1 MDRYDTPQVTHLNAV
16 MAAPARPPEPAGR
29 TWSIRASALLGLG
42 FGLVYLIWRAT
53 STLHPEAMTLSIVL
67 LLLEVH
73 AWLGLALF
81 TFSLWDV
88 DGAPPVPGQLPDLS
102 VAVLIPTYN
111 EPAEVLLPTIAAAVA
126 LEPSHRTLVLDDG
139 NRPEI
144 ARLAGRLGA
153 EYLTRP
159 DHVHAKAGNLN
170 HALEQLDVDLVAIL
184 DADHVAAPGFL
195 LRTMPYFVDEGLA
208 LVQTP
213 QDFYNEDSF
222 EHVTD
227 RRSPRAQ
234 PLFSEQS
241 VFYREIQP
249 GKNRWGAAFWCGT
262 GAVVRTSAL
271 ASVGGVTT
279 TSVTED
285 VQTTIR
291 MHRRGWRTVYH
302 DEVLARGL
310 AASTSQQYAL
320 QRHRWC
326 TGAMQVLRQ
335 ELPLTDRR
343 LTLPQRLAYAAT
355 FLGWFDAVRLLGLL
369 VLPLAVLATGA
380 SPIMAPLPLF
390 LVLFVTSLALQQ
402 TALWRLARGRIRPV
416 PTAVFDL
423 SRLQATLRAII
434 TGLFER
440 DVPFEVTPKGR
451 GDTGGGDGRTRMP
464 IPRLLTALAVGHALA
479 LAWYAASSAGLTPL
493 SYPIPGVAHGAAF
506 WTTVNG
512 GLLLAA
518 IARMRSDRFA
528 DERRASHR
536 FPTNVR
542 GTLDGHAVTVDDL
555 SLTGAQVTLDA
566 AFTPAEGVEAH
577 LHLQL
582 ADGVATFASEVRSVR
597 DAPGGPGL
605 VRVGLAFN
613 PGQLDEQAR
622 LALGLFHAPSLEDG
636 AMSATAPAVRQAPD
650 DRQRV
655 AS

>member
-1 MDRYDTPQVTHLNAV
+1 MDSHDTPQVTHLNAL

-42 FGLVYLIWRAT
+42 FGLVYLVWRAT

-67 LLLEVH
+67 LLLELH

-88 DGAPPVPGQLPDLS
+88 DGAPPVPQQLPDLS

-126 LEPSHRTLVLDDG
+126 LEPAHRTLVLDDG
-139 NRPEI
+139 NRPQI
-144 ARLAGRLGA
+144 ARLARHLGA
-153 EYLTRP
+153 EYVTRP
-159 DHVHAKAGNLN
+159 EHVHAKAGNLN

-195 LRTMPYFVDEGLA
+195 RRTMPYFVDEGLA

-213 QDFYNEDSF
+213 QDFYNQDSF
-222 EHVTD
+222 EHVAD
-227 RRSPRAQ
+227 RRSPRDRL
-234 PLFSEQS
+234 LFSEQA

-285 VQTTIR
+285 IQTTIR

-310 AASTSQQYAL
+310 AATTSQQYAL

-343 LTLPQRLAYAAT
+343 LTLPQRLAYAST
-355 FLGWFDAVRLLGLL
+355 LLGWFDSVRLLGLL

-380 SPIMAPLPLF
+380 SPIAAPLPLF
-390 LVLFVTSLALQQ
+390 LLLFITSLLLQQ
-402 TALWRLARGRIRPV
+402 HALWRLARGRIRPI

-423 SRLQATLRAII
+423 SRLEATLRAIV

-440 DVPFEVTPKGR
+440 DVPFAVTPKGR
-451 GDTGGGDGRTRMP
+451 GGTSGGDGRARMP
-464 IPRLLTALAVGHALA
+464 LPRLLTTLAVGHVLA
-479 LAWYAASSAGLTPL
+479 LAWYGASIAGLTPL
-493 SYPIPGVAHGAAF
+493 TYPIPGVAHGAAF
-506 WTTVNG
+506 WAIVNAC
-512 GLLLAA
+512 LLSAA
-518 IARMRSDRFA
+518 IARIRSDRFA
-528 DERRASHR
+528 DDRRASHR
-536 FPTNVR
+536 FPTSAHGN
-542 GTLDGHAVTVDDL
+542 LDGHAVTVDDL

-566 AFTPAEGVEAH
+566 AFAPADGTEAH

-582 ADGVATFASEVRSVR
+582 EDGAAVFASEVRSVR
-597 DAPGGPGL
+597 DAPGDPGL

-622 LALGLFHAPSLEDG
+622 LALGLFHARSLAAG
-636 AMSATAPAVRQAPD
+636 PMTTATRAQRRAPD

>member
-1 MDRYDTPQVTHLNAV
+1 MDTHDGSRVTRLAT
-16 MAAPARPPEPAGR
+16 ALTAPARPPEPAAR
-29 TWSIRASALLGLG
+29 TWTIRVSALLALG
-42 FGLVYLIWRAT
+42 VGLVYLIWRAT
-53 STLHPEAMTLSIVL
+53 STLHPEAMTLSVAL

-111 EPAEVLLPTIAAAVA
+111 EPAEVLLPTITAAVA
-126 LEPSHRTLVLDDG
+126 LEPAHRTLVLDDG
-139 NRPEI
+139 KRPEI
-144 ARLAGRLGA
+144 ARLARRLGA
-153 EYLTRP
+153 EYVTRP
-159 DHVHAKAGNLN
+159 EHVDAKAGNLN

-222 EHVTD
+222 EHVVD
-227 RRSPRAQ
+227 RRSPQARL
-234 PLFSEQS
+234 LFSEQA

-285 VQTTIR
+285 IQTTIR
-291 MHRRGWRTVYH
+291 LHRRGWRTVYH

-310 AASTSQQYAL
+310 AATNSQQYAL

-343 LTLPQRLAYAAT
+343 LTLPQRLAYAST
-355 FLGWFDAVRLLGLL
+355 LLGWFDAVRLLGLL
-369 VLPLAVLATGA
+369 VLPVAVLATGA
-380 SPIMAPLPLF
+380 SPIAASLPLF
-390 LVLFVTSLALQQ
+390 LMLFVTSLVLQQ
-402 TALWRLARGRIRPV
+402 HALWRLARGRIRPV

-423 SRLQATLRAII
+423 SRLGATLRAII

-440 DVPFEVTPKGR
+440 DVPFAVTPKGR
-451 GDTGGGDGRTRMP
+451 GGTAGDDGRARMP
-464 IPRLLTALAVGHALA
+464 LPRLLTTLAVGHVLA
-479 LAWYAASSAGLTPL
+479 LGWYTASIAGLTPL

-506 WTTVNG
+506 WAVVNAC
-512 GLLLAA
+512 LLFAA

-528 DERRASHR
+528 DDRRASHR
-536 FPTNVR
+536 FATSAR

-566 AFTPAEGVEAH
+566 AFAPADGADAH

-582 ADGVATFASEVRSVR
+582 ADGLATFGSEVRSVR

-622 LALGLFHAPSLEDG
+622 LALGLFHAASPEAG
-636 AMSATAPAVRQAPD
+636 PMAPPAERQAPD

>member
-1 MDRYDTPQVTHLNAV
+1 MDSYDTPEVTHLNAA

-67 LLLEVH
+67 LLLELH

-88 DGAPPVPGQLPDLS
+88 DGAPPVPQQLPDLS

-126 LEPSHRTLVLDDG
+126 LEPAHRTLVLDDG
-139 NRPEI
+139 NRPQI
-144 ARLAGRLGA
+144 ARLARHLGA
-153 EYLTRP
+153 EYVTRP
-159 DHVHAKAGNLN
+159 EHVHAKAGNLN

-195 LRTMPYFVDEGLA
+195 RRTMPYFVDEGLA

-213 QDFYNEDSF
+213 QDFYNQDSF
-222 EHVTD
+222 EHVAD
-227 RRSPRAQ
+227 RRSPRDRL
-234 PLFSEQS
+234 LFSEQA

-285 VQTTIR
+285 IQTTIR

-310 AASTSQQYAL
+310 AATTSQQYAL

-343 LTLPQRLAYAAT
+343 LTLPQRLAYAST
-355 FLGWFDAVRLLGLL
+355 LLGWFDSVRLLGLL

-380 SPIMAPLPLF
+380 SPIAAPLPLF
-390 LVLFVTSLALQQ
+390 LLLFITSLVLQQ
-402 TALWRLARGRIRPV
+402 HALWRLARGRIRPI

-423 SRLQATLRAII
+423 SRLEATLRAIV
-434 TGLFER
+434 TGLLER
-440 DVPFEVTPKGR
+440 DVPFAVTPKGR
-451 GDTGGGDGRTRMP
+451 GGTGQDADRKRMP
-464 IPRLLTALAVGHALA
+464 LPRLLTVLSAGHVLA
-479 LAWYAASSAGLTPL
+479 LAWYAASMAGLTPL
-493 SYPIPGVAHGAAF
+493 AYPIPGVAHGAAF
-506 WTTVNG
+506 WATVNAC
-512 GLLLAA
+512 LMSAA

-528 DERRASHR
+528 DDRRASHR
-536 FPTNVR
+536 FATSAH
-542 GTLDGHAVTVDDL
+542 GDLDGHAVTVDDL

-566 AFTPAEGVEAH
+566 AFAPADGTVAN
-577 LHLQL
+577 LQLQL
-582 ADGVATFASEVRSVR
+582 ADGVAVFASEVRSVR

-622 LALGLFHAPSLEDG
+622 LALGLFHAPILQAGPATRPAAADRRDPEDL
-636 AMSATAPAVRQAPD
+636 
-650 DRQRV
+650 QRV